1 MPVRRT
7 KKWIVFGMLTST
19 LSGCVSLG
27 PSRMAA
33 DRVDYIQDL
42 SESWKKQMLLNIVK
56 LRYLDP
62 PTFLDVVSIISQ
74 YGMENQVNA
83 DYRWYP
89 IVPGGNNG
97 GVGGYS
103 KFSDKP
109 TITFMPLSGQKFI
122 KNLLTPIPPA
132 AVVSLIQSGWP
143 IDMIFSLSVKTV
155 NGVNNSGVEQPDF
168 IRLLQ
173 ALRTLQL
180 AGASDIRLDRV
191 KDKEAVV
198 LVISDVAVKERFRD
212 ESETIQRVLKVKPG
226 ISRYRVVF
234 GTLARSNDEIALQ
247 TRSMLEIMLD
257 MASTVKVPEQHVA
270 EKRVK
275 PTAPYSGLE
284 WMQTRI
290 YSGSEKPQD
299 AFTTIRYQNHWFW
312 IDNTDINA
320 KRNFALLMIL
330 LSLTETDQ
338 KVAPPGITIGG

>member
-1 MPVRRT
+1 MSI
-7 KKWIVFGMLTST
+7 KGMKPAFTICIFTLS

-74 YGMENQVNA
+74 YGLENQVNA
-83 DYRWYP
+83 DYRWYS
-89 IVPGGNNG
+89 IVPGNNG

-155 NGVNNSGVEQPDF
+155 NGVNNSGVDQPDF

-180 AGASDIRLDRV
+180 AGATDIRLDKV
-191 KDKEAVV
+191 NNKEAVV
-198 LVISDVAVKERFRD
+198 LVISDVAVKERFRN
-212 ESETIQRVLKVKPG
+212 ETETIKSVLKVKPG
-226 ISRYRVVF
+226 ISTYRVVF
-234 GTLARSNDEIALQ
+234 GALARRNDEIALQ

-257 MASTVKVPEQHVA
+257 MASTINVPEQHVA

-275 PTAPYSGLE
+275 ASVQYSGLD

-290 YSGSEKPQD
+290 FSGSEKPQD
-299 AFTTIRYQNHWFW
+299 AFTAIRYQNHWFW

>member
-1 MPVRRT
+1 MSI
-7 KKWIVFGMLTST
+7 KGMKPTLAICILTLS
-19 LSGCVSLG
+19 LSGCMSLG
-27 PSRMAA
+27 PSRMTA

-83 DYRWYP
+83 DYRWYS
-89 IVPGGNNG
+89 IVPGNNG

-180 AGASDIRLDRV
+180 AGATDIRLDKV
-191 KDKEAVV
+191 KNKEAVV
-198 LVISDVAVKERFRD
+198 LVISDVAVKERFRN
-212 ESETIQRVLKVKPG
+212 ETETIRSVLKVKPG
-226 ISRYRVVF
+226 ISTYRVVF
-234 GTLARSNDEIALQ
+234 GTLARRNDEIALL

-257 MASTVKVPEQHVA
+257 MASTINVPEQHVA

-275 PTAPYSGLE
+275 PTVQYSGLD

-290 YSGSEKPQD
+290 FSGSEKPQD
-299 AFTTIRYQNHWFW
+299 AFTAIRYQDHWFW

-320 KRNFALLMIL
+320 KRNFALLMIF

-338 KVAPPGITIGG
+338 KAAPPGITIGG